1 MSDFFLGIDTSNYK
15 TSAAIV
21 DENGRIVSDQRELL
35 SVVRG
40 KRGLRQQEAVF
51 QHTVNLPKILDAL
64 FADQRYREGKLRC
77 AAVSS
82 RPRPVDGSYMPVFMS
97 GMAAAGAIGS
107 AMRIPL
113 YEFSHQ
119 EGHIAAIQ
127 YFSKFKEKN
136 RFVTFHF
143 SGGTTEAILIDRE
156 KGVYDLV
163 GGSRDISFGQLL
175 DRTGVALGFDF
186 PSGEAM
192 DTIAMNAGEE
202 AESLSL
208 PVIRCPDGF
217 INLSGI
223 ETHCGN
229 LVRKHTD
236 KGVPAETGACSG
248 SGSGSGGHRG
258 TGVSEESGE
267 SFEISGFRAALIHSL
282 FAEITR
288 AIVRMTVK
296 LSEKYDIGD
305 FIFAGGVSASGY
317 IRKNLLPA
325 IRKKNPEIEACFGDP
340 ALSSDN
346 AVGIALLGM
355 EQYKRERTPGI
366 EQADGW
372 NRR

>member
-21 DENGRIVSDQRELL
+21 DENGRIVSDQRKLL
-35 SVVRG
+35 SVTRG

-51 QHTVNLPKILDAL
+51 QHTVNLPEILESL
-64 FADQRYREGKLRC
+64 FAGREYSGGKLRC

-82 RPRPVDGSYMPVFMS
+82 RPRPVDGSYMPVFLS
-97 GMAAAGAIGS
+97 GMAAAGAVS
-107 AMRIPL
+107 AAMKIPL

-127 YFSKFKEKN
+127 YYSEFKEKN

-186 PSGEAM
+186 PAGEAM
-192 DTIAMNAGEE
+192 DEAALKAAE
-202 AESLSL
+202 AETPETIRL

-223 ETHCGN
+223 ETHCRN
-229 LVRKHTD
+229 LIREHTD
-236 KGVPAETGACSG
+236 KGS
-248 SGSGSGGHRG
+248 S
-258 TGVSEESGE
+258 
-267 SFEISGFRAALIHSL
+267 ALIYSL
-282 FAEITR
+282 FGEITR
-288 AIVRMTVK
+288 TIARMTVK
-296 LSEKYDIGD
+296 ISEKNEIDD
-305 FIFAGGVSASGY
+305 FIYAGGVSASGY
-317 IRKNLLPA
+317 IRKHLLPV
-325 IRKKNPEIEACFGDP
+325 IRKKSRGITACFGEP

-355 EQYKRERTPGI
+355 EQYRRERSV
-366 EQADGW
+366 
-372 NRR
+372 